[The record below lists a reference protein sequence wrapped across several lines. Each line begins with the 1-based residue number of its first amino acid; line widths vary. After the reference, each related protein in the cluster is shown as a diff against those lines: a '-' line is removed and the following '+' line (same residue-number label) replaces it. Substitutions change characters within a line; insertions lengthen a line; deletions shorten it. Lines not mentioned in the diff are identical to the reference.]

1 MVGVT
6 GSAGK
11 TSTKEMLY
19 SILKQKGET
28 ERSLANIDPTFNI
41 PTTILGCKPSTK
53 YLVLEMGVE
62 FPEEMDFYL
71 WLAKPHIGIVTNI
84 YQTHTLFF
92 KSPGGVAK
100 EKGRLIKNLNRG
112 DIAVLNKNNPHTK
125 QLGKETKAKIVWFG
139 GKSYVRAGSISISE
153 DLKSIYRLKIGDLSE
168 KITLP
173 VLGEQFIENSLAAAA
188 AAHSLGANLT
198 QIKFG
203 LESFTPQ
210 EHRMTPIRLKNGAL
224 VLDDSYNNNPSA
236 AKKAIETLKRV
247 AGKGK
252 TVVVIGDMLELGKEE
267 NKRHKELGKFIAQS
281 GINYL
286 IGVGPLSR
294 YLTQEASKIMG
305 DKRVWWVEN
314 SEKVPPLL
322 KPLLKKQT
330 IALVK
335 ASRSIG
341 LDRVVKA
348 LG

>member
-1 MVGVT
+1 MAGVT

-19 SILKQKGET
+19 SILKQKGKA
-28 ERSLANIDPTFNI
+28 ERSPANIDPTFNI
-41 PTTILGCKPSTK
+41 PTTILNCKPSTK

-62 FPEEMDFYL
+62 FPGEMDFYL
-71 WLAKPHIGIVTNI
+71 WLAKPHIGIITNI

-92 KSPGGVAK
+92 KNPRGVAK
-100 EKGRLIKNLNRG
+100 EKGKLVKNLNRQ
-112 DIAVLNKNNPHTK
+112 DIAVLNEDNPHTK
-125 QLGKETKAKIVWFG
+125 QLANETKVKVIWFG
-139 GKSYVRAGSISISE
+139 EKSYVRADNVSISE
-153 DLKSIYRLKIGDLSE
+153 NLRSTYKLNIGDLSE

-173 VLGEQFIENSLAAAA
+173 VFGEQFIENSLAAAA

-198 QIKFG
+198 QIKSG
-203 LESFTPQ
+203 LENFTPQ

-247 AGKGK
+247 AGKRK
-252 TVVVIGDMLELGKEE
+252 TIVVIGDMLELGKEE
-267 NKRHKELGKFIAQS
+267 NKRHKELGKFIARS

-286 IGVGPLSR
+286 IGVGPLSH
-294 YLTQEASKIMG
+294 YLIQEASKTIG
-305 DKRVWWVEN
+305 NKHVWWVEGA
-314 SEKVPPLL
+314 EKVLPLL

-341 LDRVVKA
+341 LDRVVTE
-348 LG
+348 LR